1 LFDEI
6 IIEVNRIKCMTFG
19 HSFKNGLSSTRGLNI
34 KTILSTI
41 RTHVRI
47 SRQQIARITK
57 LSIPTVWRLIDE
69 LLAYGIVRERAVD
82 TLPKTRGPKTSF
94 VEINSKAGWVA
105 AIEIASERIRAAAMD
120 LGGSMLE
127 AAEKDLV
134 NVQGSEAVS
143 LLITKTLN
151 EILEKFVPVLGK
163 PLSIGVSSIGM
174 IDSESG
180 VLKLSFHLQ
189 LKDFPLARVISQGTD
204 APILMRNDVASSA
217 LAEARLGLGRTNP
230 NFGYITV
237 GTGIN
242 ANYVFNGQ
250 VYNRDYH
257 NEFGLMIVAPE
268 GDPERFEGRG
278 FLESLASGRGI
289 AVAAR
294 HALENGSPSRIS
306 EISPQG
312 PAFVTHAHVIE
323 AAIQGDGLA
332 IEILA
337 RAANYLAIGIVNVA
351 NILSLKRFVIDGSV
365 SEAGAVFW
373 KPLTDAVRKY
383 EYWSGEIQ
391 LQPSELKGNA
401 ALLGAGLLAQDQ
413 AFDNLAGYPLLL
425 PQVSPREKHSK
436 RLKTY
441 DRTN

>member
-1 LFDEI
+1 LLDEI
-6 IIEVNRIKCMTFG
+6 IVEVNRIKRMTFG
-19 HSFKNGLSSTRGLNI
+19 HSSKNGLSSTRSLNL

-47 SRQQIARITK
+47 SRQQIARITR

-69 LLAYGIVRERAVD
+69 LLAYGIVREMAVD
-82 TLPKTRGPKTSF
+82 TLPKTRGPKTSL
-94 VEINSKAGWVA
+94 VEINPKAGWVA
-105 AIEIASERIRAAAMD
+105 AVEIASERIRAAAMD
-120 LGGSMLE
+120 MGGSILNSV
-127 AAEKDLV
+127 EKDFV
-134 NVQGSEAVS
+134 NVQRSEAVS

-151 EILEKFVPVLGK
+151 EILEKFVPPLGK

-189 LKDFPLARVISQGTD
+189 LKDFPLARLIGQASD

-242 ANYVFNGQ
+242 ANYVFNDQ

-289 AVAAR
+289 AAAAR
-294 HALENGSPSRIS
+294 HALENGARSLIS
-306 EISPQG
+306 EISLQG
-312 PAFVTHAHVIE
+312 PAFVTHVHVIE
-323 AAIQGDGLA
+323 AAKQGDALA
-332 IEILA
+332 GEILA

-351 NILSLKRFVIDGSV
+351 NILSLKRFVINGSV
-365 SEAGAVFW
+365 SEAGDVFW

-401 ALLGAGLLAQDQ
+401 ALLGAGLLALDQ
-413 AFDNLAGYPLLL
+413 AFDNIACHPLLF

>member
-1 LFDEI
+1 
-6 IIEVNRIKCMTFG
+6 MTLG
-19 HSFKNGLSSTRGLNI
+19 HSLKNGISSTRNLNVR
-34 KTILSTI
+34 TILNTI
-41 RTHVRI
+41 RANGRI

-57 LSIPTVWRLIDE
+57 LSIPTVWRLIDD
-69 LLAYGIVRERAVD
+69 LLAYGVVREMLAD
-82 TLPKTRGPKTSF
+82 ILPKTRGPKTTF
-94 VEINSKAGWVA
+94 VEINPKSGWVA
-105 AIEIASERIRAAAMD
+105 AVEIASERIRVAAMD
-120 LGGSMLE
+120 MGGRILE
-127 AAEKDLV
+127 ETESDLV
-134 NVQGSEAVS
+134 NVQGGESVS

-151 EILEKFVPVLGK
+151 DILQKFVRPLGN

-189 LKDFPLARVISQGTD
+189 LKDFPLARTIGRITD
-204 APILMRNDVASSA
+204 APILIRNDVASSA
-217 LAEARLGLGRTNP
+217 LAEARLGLGRWNP

-242 ANYVFNGQ
+242 ANYVFNDQ

-294 HALENGSPSRIS
+294 RALENGAQSLIS
-306 EISPQG
+306 MKSPQG
-312 PAFVTHAHVIE
+312 AAFVTHAHVIE
-323 AAIQGDGLA
+323 AAKQGDGPA
-332 IEILA
+332 KEILA

-351 NILSLKRFVIDGSV
+351 NVLSLKQFVINGSV
-365 SEAGAVFW
+365 SDAGEVFW

-391 LQPSELKGNA
+391 LQPSELRGDA
-401 ALLGAGLLAQDQ
+401 ALLGAGLLALDK
-413 AFDNLAGYPLLL
+413 AFDNLAGNPLLC
-425 PQVSPREKHSK
+425 PQTSPRAKHSR

-441 DRTN
+441 DRTH

>member
-1 LFDEI
+1 LCCEI
-6 IIEVNRIKCMTFG
+6 IISDDLAKHMTLG
-19 HSFKNGLSSTRGLNI
+19 HSFKNGLSSTRSLNVR
-34 KTILSTI
+34 TILSTI
-41 RTHVRI
+41 KTNPRI

-69 LLAYGIVRERAVD
+69 LLAYGIVREMPAD
-82 TLPKTRGPKTSF
+82 MLPKTRGPRTSF
-94 VEINSKAGWVA
+94 VGINSKAGWVA
-105 AIEIASERIRAAAMD
+105 AVEIASERIRAAAMD
-120 LGGSMLE
+120 MGGSILG

-174 IDSESG
+174 IDTESG
-180 VLKLSFHLQ
+180 VLRLSFHLQ
-189 LKDFPLARVISQGTD
+189 LKDFPLARVIGQGTD

-217 LAEARLGLGRTNP
+217 LAEARLGLGRTDP

-242 ANYVFNGQ
+242 ANYVLNDQ

-257 NEFGLMIVAPE
+257 NEFGFMIVAPE

-294 HALENGSPSRIS
+294 HALENGAASSIS
-306 EISPQG
+306 GISPQG

-323 AAIQGDGLA
+323 AAKQGDALA

-337 RAANYLAIGIVNVA
+337 RAANYLAIGIVNVS

-365 SEAGAVFW
+365 SEAGEVFW
-373 KPLTDAVRKY
+373 KPLTDAVRKH

-401 ALLGAGLLAQDQ
+401 ALLGAGLLALDQ
-413 AFDNLAGYPLLL
+413 AFDNLACHPLLF
-425 PQVSPREKHSK
+425 PQISPRGKHSK